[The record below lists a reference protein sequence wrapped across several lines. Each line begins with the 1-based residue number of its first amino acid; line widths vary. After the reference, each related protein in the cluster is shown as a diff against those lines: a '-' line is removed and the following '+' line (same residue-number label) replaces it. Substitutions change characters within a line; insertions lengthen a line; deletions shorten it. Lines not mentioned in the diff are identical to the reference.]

1 MKSARLDA
9 NLHQFPDMTMPID
22 EEFLDTMSPEDL
34 IYLAVNAQ
42 GAIAATKLFLD
53 NIKERLNSLREV
65 GLVENKVLS
74 PAGTAT
80 FQVRET
86 WQYTPAVKE
95 LQDMEVLEG
104 LATKKT
110 STSWTIRA
118 IKPKSE

>member
-1 MKSARLDA
+1 MKSARLNAD
-9 NLHQFPDMTMPID
+9 LHQFPDMTMPID
-22 EEFLDTMSPEDL
+22 EEFLDTLSPEDL

-42 GAIAATKLFLD
+42 GTIAATKLFLD
-53 NIKERLNSLREV
+53 NIKERLNGLREV
-65 GLVENKVLS
+65 GLVEDKVLS
-74 PAGTAT
+74 PAGTAS

-110 STSWTIRA
+110 SASWTIRA

>member
-1 MKSARLDA
+1 M
-9 NLHQFPDMTMPID
+9 LHQFPDMTMPID

-34 IYLAVNAQ
+34 IYLAVSAQ
-42 GAIAATKLFLD
+42 GTIAATKLFLD

-65 GLVENKVLS
+65 GLVEDKVLS

>member
-1 MKSARLDA
+1 MKSARLNAD
-9 NLHQFPDMTMPID
+9 LHQFPDMTMPID

-42 GAIAATKLFLD
+42 GTIAATKLFLD
-53 NIKERLNSLREV
+53 HIKERLSNLREV
-65 GLVENKVLS
+65 GLVEDKVLS
-74 PAGTAT
+74 PAGTAS